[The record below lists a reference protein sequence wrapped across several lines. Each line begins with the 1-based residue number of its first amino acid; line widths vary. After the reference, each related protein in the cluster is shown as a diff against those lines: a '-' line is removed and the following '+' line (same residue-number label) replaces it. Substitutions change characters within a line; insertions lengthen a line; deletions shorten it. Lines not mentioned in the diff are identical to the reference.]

1 MSKNRYINTRFWD
14 DGYITTLDPIEKLL
28 FIYLLTNPL
37 TEICG
42 AYEIPLRRIA
52 FDTGIDKDMVSKIL
66 DRFADADRVIYRDG
80 WVLIC
85 NFIKHQNANSPTIKT
100 GIEKGLSCCPD
111 WIKDRLCITYGYGID
126 TLSHLNLNSNLNM
139 NSNSNSNENA
149 PTTDEEPLFD
159 SALFD
164 YPVRELIEA
173 FPQVN
178 FQPTHFGF
186 IESEI
191 GDTPL
196 DRSAWLAT
204 IQIYQQNHDPRN
216 NVYMPTKVGNLLG
229 VFRRERTRI
238 EREEKYATGKSN
250 SKRTDADVFK
260 ESADFYANY
269 PEPIA

>member
-66 DRFADADRVIYRDG
+66 DRFADADKVIYRDG

-85 NFIKHQNANSPTIKT
+85 NFIKHQNLNNSKIKK
-100 GIEKGLSCCPD
+100 GIEDELSCCPD
-111 WIKDRLCITYGYGID
+111 WIKDRSYMTHRE
-126 TLSHLNLNSNLNM
+126 LSHLIEYNSIK
-139 NSNSNSNENA
+139 SNSNSNENA
-149 PTTDEEPLFD
+149 PTIDDGPIFD
-159 SALFD
+159 STLFD

-173 FPQVN
+173 FPQIN

-191 GDTPL
+191 GDTPT
-196 DRSAWLAT
+196 DRAAWLAT

-238 EREEKYATGKSN
+238 EREEKYATNKTESRN
-250 SKRTDADVFK
+250 TSAAK
-260 ESADFYANY
+260 EW
-269 PEPIA
+269 IALEQTVN